1 MVDAYKELKQM
12 NYSNERILKQ
22 IEELKQIIQNEYQTN
37 IVNIK
42 DRARNGLEQERIESY
57 VAE

>member
-1 MVDAYKELKQM
+1 MGK
-12 NYSNERILKQ
+12 SNICC
-22 IEELKQIIQNEYQTN
+22 

-57 VAE
+57 VTEYEKALKEIEENANVI